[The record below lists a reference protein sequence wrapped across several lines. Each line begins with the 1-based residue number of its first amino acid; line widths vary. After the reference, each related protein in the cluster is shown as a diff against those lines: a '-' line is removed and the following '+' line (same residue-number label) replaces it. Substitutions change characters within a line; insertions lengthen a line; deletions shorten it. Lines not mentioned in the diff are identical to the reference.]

1 MFSIDKEEKNNSG
14 YLEFKSEFNKSNHG
28 TISKILET
36 EKPLEKIE
44 SQKKNKNYYNIFQ
57 KFYIYHL
64 FGNYIKE

>member
-14 YLEFKSEFNKSNHG
+14 YLEFKSEFNKSNNG

-36 EKPLEKIE
+36 EKPLGKSTKKIKIIT
-44 SQKKNKNYYNIFQ
+44 S
-57 KFYIYHL
+57 HL